1 MPERTSILLRPNL
14 SENIPDGILA
24 IMPVKADIP
33 AIIPTPVGLAPRYV
47 VNKGKA
53 GLFEMVELNM
63 ANNPEVQS
71 NEKGVNLRG
80 MINYTNIEREYPEN
94 RNHYLLINPASS

>member
-1 MPERTSILLRPNL
+1 MENTMPERTNILLRPNL

-24 IMPVKADIP
+24 IMPVKADTP
-33 AIIPTPVGLAPRYV
+33 AIIPTPVGLAPRYA
-47 VNKGKA
+47 VNKGKT

-71 NEKGVNLRG
+71 TMKAVNFRF
-80 MINYTNIEREYPEN
+80 IIEYTNIKKG
-94 RNHYLLINPASS
+94 